1 MPKHSIET
9 IQKFKDNNT
18 HFATLTAYDYTSAKI
33 VDNCGIPLI
42 LVGDSASMVMY
53 GYETTIP
60 VTMDEMLIVV
70 SAVSRGA
77 KNSLVVADM
86 PFMSYQESPEL
97 ALKNAGLFIKKSGAG
112 AIKLEGGEE
121 VSHII
126 SSITSIGIP
135 VMAHIGLTPQS
146 FHQMSGYKIQG
157 KSKEAAEK
165 ILLDA
170 KSVEKA
176 GAFAVVLEGI
186 PAELSKKITDS
197 ISIPTIGIGS
207 GVNCDGEIQVFHDV
221 FGLYNDFTPK
231 HTKRFVN
238 LAENLTTAVKSYKE
252 EVECRAFPGVG
263 QSVSMDA
270 EAINKIRAQL
280 DHENNN
286 PAKAIAV
293 V

>member
-197 ISIPTIGIGS
+197 ISIPTIGIGA
-207 GVNCDGEIQVFHDV
+207 GPYCDGQIQVFHDIL
-221 FGLYNDFTPK
+221 GLFDTFVPK
-231 HTKRFVN
+231 HAKQFVN
-238 LAENLTTAVKSYKE
+238 LSDIISSTITQYKE
-252 EVECRAFPGVG
+252 EVSSGDFP
-263 QSVSMDA
+263 SKSHYVSID
-270 EAINKIRAQL
+270 Q
-280 DHENNN
+280 
-286 PAKAIAV
+286 AV
-293 V
+293 LEKL